1 MEKLTLNNGIS
12 IPAIGLGVFR
22 VEDAKTAQEAVEM
35 ALSVGYRHIDTAMI
49 YGNEEAVG
57 LAIKNSGIY
66 REDIFVTTKL
76 WNDDQRS
83 GKVEEA
89 IDASLKR
96 LGLDYID
103 LYLVHWPVKTT
114 YVNVW
119 KKMEKVYTEG
129 KTRAIGVSN
138 YHIHHL
144 EDLLEEAEYVP
155 AVNQFECYPYLTQE
169 PLMKYCKEKGII
181 PEAWGP
187 LGAGKTDILNN
198 PVIKEIA
205 DKHGKTPAQIV
216 LRWHLDRGFIVIPK
230 SVHTERQIENFSISD
245 FHLADEEIQRI
256 SELNQDKRLGSNPDN
271 FNF

>member
-1 MEKLTLNNGIS
+1 MEILTLNNGIK
-12 IPAIGLGVFR
+12 IPSIGLGVFR
-22 VEDAKTAQEAVEM
+22 VEDAKTAQETVEM

-57 LAIKNSGIY
+57 QAIKNSGIY

-83 GKVEEA
+83 GKVDEA

-103 LYLVHWPVKTT
+103 LYLVHWPVKDT
-114 YVNVW
+114 YVQVW

-138 YHIHHL
+138 YQIHHL
-144 EDLLEEAEYVP
+144 EDLLKDAEFVP

-169 PLMKYCKEKGII
+169 PLVKFCKEKGIH

-187 LGAGKTDILNN
+187 LGAGKSDILSNS
-198 PVIKEIA
+198 VITQIA
-205 DKHGKTPAQIV
+205 EKYGKTSAQIV

-230 SVHTERQIENFSISD
+230 SVRKERQIENFNIMDFRLTDEEVQSIS
-245 FHLADEEIQRI
+245 A
-256 SELNQDKRLGSNPDN
+256 LNKDKRLGADPDN